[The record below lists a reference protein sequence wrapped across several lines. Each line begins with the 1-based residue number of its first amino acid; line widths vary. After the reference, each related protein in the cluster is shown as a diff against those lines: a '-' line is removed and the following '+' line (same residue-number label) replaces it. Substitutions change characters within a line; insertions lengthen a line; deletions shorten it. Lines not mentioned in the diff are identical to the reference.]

1 MAVSRAMS
9 VPLTFAPGHRQ
20 FLVFPTRNWLVELLQ
35 LAPPHA
41 SSRGRR
47 ARGMTTIA
55 CRLGVVPASPR
66 VVGRG
71 PRCLET
77 VALENAVEGCVHE
90 TYGAALARWQAKH
103 AAGS

>member
-1 MAVSRAMS
+1 MGALGAAEGPMAVSRAMS

-55 CRLGVVPASPR
+55 CRLGVVPASPPL
-66 VVGRG
+66 VGRG
-71 PRCLET
+71 PRWLQT
-77 VALENAVEGCVHE
+77 VALENALEDRLPE
-90 TYGAALARWQAKH
+90 TY
-103 AAGS
+103 